1 MESLDLLTNEC
12 IGLLHKNKL
21 LKPLIRS
28 ELTKSTL
35 KEVEIDEKL
44 KEQLIINFNKKLGIN
59 NKNEFEA
66 WLEVNETNQSE
77 FEDLALADTRLKK
90 YCEQEF
96 NHCVE
101 AHFLERKNQLDIVV
115 YSLLRLKDFYKAREL
130 YLRISE
136 QEADFGDL
144 ATLFSEGIENATR
157 GIIGPVPLEQA
168 HPALVDKLRN
178 SNPGEIQPPI
188 PIDGSYVIIRLESL
202 DTALLDNFM
211 RSKMLLELF
220 NKFVDSK
227 TNEYNQNLLNQARK
241 NNNFFEDQST

>member
-1 MESLDLLTNEC
+1 MESLELLTNGC
-12 IGLLHKNKL
+12 INLLHKNKL

-28 ELTKSTL
+28 EITKSIL
-35 KEVEIDEKL
+35 EKVIIEEDL
-44 KEQLIINFNKKLGIN
+44 KEQIINDFKKKVGIPN
-59 NKNEFEA
+59 NNELEK
-66 WLEVNETNQSE
+66 WLKANELNQSDL
-77 FEDLALADTRLKK
+77 EDL
-90 YCEQEF
+90 ES
-96 NHCVE
+96 
-101 AHFLERKNQLDIVV
+101 HFLERKNQLDIVV

-144 ATLFSEGIENATR
+144 ATLFSEGIEKATR
-157 GIIGPVPLEQA
+157 GIVGPVPLEQA

-178 SNPGEIQPPI
+178 SNPGEVQPPI

-227 TNEYNQNLLNQARK
+227 TNEYNKNLLNQDNK
-241 NNNFFEDQST
+241 NKNIFEDQST